1 MAKKRHEP
9 IHGLSEREATREYVR
24 TLRDVYQQKGL
35 FTPIGY
41 EIKSTLYSLGK
52 RIENLFDHGPIPS
65 DRPGGVYPEGLL
77 GREEQREHA
86 RRVDKNIAQRHGY
99 SQPTKFFGRCWLTY

>member
-1 MAKKRHEP
+1 M
-9 IHGLSEREATREYVR
+9 R

-35 FTPIGY
+35 FTAIGY